1 MFISVPFYVKRKGR
15 TMKKFVLKR
24 LLMAIVTM
32 WVIITITFVIM
43 HAVPGD
49 PFAREGKMPEQV
61 YQNLRA
67 QYGLDKPLGEQYVIY
82 LKNIVKGD
90 FGKSMK
96 SQAETVNQM
105 IKRGAPVSAQIGL
118 QAFIIS
124 IILGPALGS
133 IAALYQNKLPDY
145 ITMILAIIG
154 ISVPSFIF
162 ATLLVQFVAKQ
173 VAWLPISGWGTFSHS
188 ILPSLSLALMP
199 IAASARL
206 MRSSML
212 EVLGQD
218 YIRTAR
224 SKGLSKLKVIMGHA
238 VRNAI
243 LPVVS
248 TLGTTLSGLL
258 TGSFVIEKIFGVP
271 GLGNFL
277 ISSVTNRDY
286 TLIMGTT
293 IFYSFVLII
302 LLLIVDI
309 LYVIIDPRIQLTGGK
324 R

>member
-1 MFISVPFYVKRKGR
+1 
-15 TMKKFVLKR
+15 MKKFVLKR

-43 HAVPGD
+43 HSVPGD

-82 LKNIVKGD
+82 LKNIMKGD

-124 IILGPALGS
+124 MILGPALGS

-145 ITMILAIIG
+145 ITMIIAIIG

-173 VAWLPISGWGTFSHS
+173 VAWLPISGWGTFRHS

-224 SKGLSKLKVIMGHA
+224 SKGLSKFKVIMGHA

-309 LYVIIDPRIQLTGGK
+309 LYVVIDPRIQLTGGK

>member
-1 MFISVPFYVKRKGR
+1 
-15 TMKKFVLKR
+15 MKKFVLKR
-24 LLMAIVTM
+24 LLMAIATI
-32 WVIITITFVIM
+32 WVIITVTFLIM
-43 HAVPGD
+43 HSIPGD
-49 PFAREGKMPEQV
+49 PFAKEGKMPEQV

-105 IKRGAPVSAQIGL
+105 IKRGAPVSAQLGF
-118 QAFIIS
+118 QAFVIS

-133 IAALYQNKLPDY
+133 IAALYQNKWPDY
-145 ITMILAIIG
+145 ITMIIAIIG

-173 VAWLPISGWGTFSHS
+173 VAWLPISGWGTFQHS

-224 SKGLSKLKVIMGHA
+224 SKGLSKFKVIMGHA

-243 LPVVS
+243 MPVVS

-258 TGSFVIEKIFGVP
+258 TGSFVIEKIFGIP

-277 ISSVTNRDY
+277 ITSVTNRDY

-293 IFYSFVLII
+293 IFYSVVLIV
-302 LLLIVDI
+302 LLLVVDI

>member
-1 MFISVPFYVKRKGR
+1 
-15 TMKKFVLKR
+15 MKKFVLKR

-82 LKNIVKGD
+82 LKNIMKGD

-105 IKRGAPVSAQIGL
+105 IQRGAPVSAQIGL

-124 IILGPALGS
+124 MILGPALGS

-145 ITMILAIIG
+145 ITMIIAIIG

-173 VAWLPISGWGTFSHS
+173 VAWLPISGWGTFRHS

-224 SKGLSKLKVIMGHA
+224 SKGLSKFKVIMGHA

-309 LYVIIDPRIQLTGGK
+309 LYVVIDPRIQLTGGK

>member
-1 MFISVPFYVKRKGR
+1 
-15 TMKKFVLKR
+15 MKKFVLKR

-82 LKNIVKGD
+82 LKNIMKGD

-124 IILGPALGS
+124 MILGPALGS

-145 ITMILAIIG
+145 ITMIIAIIG

-206 MRSSML
+206 IRSSML

-224 SKGLSKLKVIMGHA
+224 SKGLSKFKVIMGHA

-309 LYVIIDPRIQLTGGK
+309 LYVVIDPRIQLTGGK

>member
-1 MFISVPFYVKRKGR
+1 
-15 TMKKFVLKR
+15 MKKFVLKR

-67 QYGLDKPLGEQYVIY
+67 QYGLDKPVSEQYVIY
-82 LKNIVKGD
+82 LKNIMKGD

-124 IILGPALGS
+124 MILGPALGS

-145 ITMILAIIG
+145 ITMIIAIIG

-224 SKGLSKLKVIMGHA
+224 SKGLSKFKVIMGHA

-309 LYVIIDPRIQLTGGK
+309 LYVVIDPRIQLTGGK

>member
-1 MFISVPFYVKRKGR
+1 
-15 TMKKFVLKR
+15 MKKFVLKR

-43 HAVPGD
+43 HSVPGD

-82 LKNIVKGD
+82 LKNIMKGD

-105 IKRGAPVSAQIGL
+105 IERGAPVSAQIGL

-145 ITMILAIIG
+145 ITMIIAIIG

-224 SKGLSKLKVIMGHA
+224 SKGLSKFKVIMGHA

-309 LYVIIDPRIQLTGGK
+309 LYVVIDPRIQLTGGK

>member
-1 MFISVPFYVKRKGR
+1 
-15 TMKKFVLKR
+15 
-24 LLMAIVTM
+24 MAIATM
-32 WVIITITFVIM
+32 WVIITITFVMM
-43 HAVPGD
+43 HSIPGD
-49 PFAREGKMPEQV
+49 PFAKEGKMPERV
-61 YQNLRA
+61 YENLRA
-67 QYGLDKPLGEQYVIY
+67 QYGLDKPLAEQYVIY
-82 LKNIVKGD
+82 LKNIVRGD
-90 FGKSMK
+90 FGQSMK

-105 IKRGAPVSAQIGL
+105 IRRGAPVSAQIGL
-118 QAFIIS
+118 QAFVVAM
-124 IILGPALGS
+124 ILGPALGS
-133 IAALYQNKLPDY
+133 IAALYQNKWPDY
-145 ITMILAIIG
+145 VTMIIAIIG

-162 ATLLVQFVAKQ
+162 ATLLVQFVAKN
-173 VAWLPISGWGTFSHS
+173 VAWLPISGWGEFRHS
-188 ILPSLSLALMP
+188 ILPSLALALMP
-199 IAASARL
+199 MASSARL

-224 SKGLSKLKVIMGHA
+224 SKGLSQFKVIMNHA

-271 GLGNFL
+271 GLGSFL
-277 ISSVTNRDY
+277 ISSITNRDY

-293 IFYSFVLII
+293 IFYSAVLIV

-309 LYVIIDPRIQLTGGK
+309 LYVVIDPRIQLTGGK

>member
-1 MFISVPFYVKRKGR
+1 
-15 TMKKFVLKR
+15 
-24 LLMAIVTM
+24 
-32 WVIITITFVIM
+32 
-43 HAVPGD
+43 
-49 PFAREGKMPEQV
+49 MPEQV

-82 LKNIVKGD
+82 LKNIMKGD

-124 IILGPALGS
+124 MILGPALGS

-145 ITMILAIIG
+145 ITMIIAIIG

-224 SKGLSKLKVIMGHA
+224 SKGLSKFKVIMGHA

-309 LYVIIDPRIQLTGGK
+309 LYVVIDPRIQLTGGK